1 MPASQEI
8 TWKTGDVVRHPGKP
22 EWGPGTVVSA
32 LATTQDGRP
41 CQRLNIRFGRAGL
54 KTISTAFA
62 PLERAEG
69 ATSPPAGGGG
79 GAGQTWLDRAEAGNP
94 AERMG
99 KIPEPATDPFRTPLQ
114 RLESTLALYKYQ
126 ETGGSL
132 IDWATAQS
140 GLADPLAEFS
150 RHDLEAFFQRFRNNL
165 DQHLKKLVP
174 EALRADPASVRKLAA
189 DAPPGAHPA
198 LRRLNIGR

>member
-1 MPASQEI
+1 MPPAPAEPS
-8 TWKTGDVVRHPGKP
+8 WKTGDVVRHPVKP

-32 LATTQDGRP
+32 LATTQDGKP

-62 PLERAEG
+62 PLERADTP
-69 ATSPPAGGGG
+69 ASPASGGGG
-79 GAGQTWLDRAEAGNP
+79 GGKTWLDHAEAGNP
-94 AERMG
+94 AERMA
-99 KIPEPATDPFRTPLQ
+99 KLPEPATDPFRTPLQ
-114 RLESTLALYKYQ
+114 RFQATLDLYKYQ
-126 ETGGSL
+126 DTGGSL

-165 DQHLKKLVP
+165 DQHLRKLAP
-174 EALRADPASVRKLAA
+174 EAIRADSAGVRKLAA
-189 DAPPGAHPA
+189 EAPAGAHNT